1 MGYNH
6 MRYLQ
11 QAVIIAGITFVAEI
25 IKYLV
30 PLPIPASI
38 YGLILL
44 FILLKSGVLNLGQIE
59 DVGGLLLEL
68 MPLLLVP
75 ASVSFLTVLD
85 TIQGML
91 LPVLIMGLVGT
102 TVVMFV
108 TGSVSQ
114 WVIRRRGKDNA

>member
-1 MGYNH
+1 MKF
-6 MRYLQ
+6 LK
-11 QAVIIAGITFVAEI
+11 QAVIIAAITFAAEI

-30 PLPIPASI
+30 PLTVPASI

-44 FILLKSGVLNLGQIE
+44 FTLLKSGLLKLGQIE

-91 LPVLIMGLVGT
+91 LPVLIMGFVGT
-102 TVVMFV
+102 VLVMLV
-108 TGSVSQ
+108 TGAVSQ
-114 WVIRRRGKDNA
+114 ALVRRNGEDDK